1 MYRSA
6 RALLEGR
13 LAGILVFLATLAL
26 ALSVAC
32 ILPGQQPGDDDTSG
46 DDDDDDTGD
55 DDTGDDDTGDDD
67 TGDDDTGDDDTG
79 DDDTGDDDTTGDD
92 DDDVTL
98 QPSDDT
104 NNAPVITQPGTYLGD
119 TSSLSNTY
127 ADPSVCTG
135 WAADGYDG
143 VYRIPLN
150 ANQTLD
156 LLIQYDQDLQDASIY
171 ISDDPASPDLN
182 CLAGADI
189 EYDNGLEILSYTAV
203 NDGLYY
209 LVVDGYYAS
218 MGEAFSLEVNF

>member
-79 DDDTGDDDTTGDD
+79 DDDTGDDDTGDDDTGDD
-92 DDDVTL
+92 DTGD
-98 QPSDDT
+98 DDT
-104 NNAPVITQPGTYLGD
+104 TESPCSAGEEVHQGCGPISFEGCCDGEELLWCENNWLCRLDCSSNPSCGWQVNYDYYDCGTDGEPAPND
-119 TSSLSNTY
+119 T
-127 ADPSVCTG
+127 PPMQC
-135 WAADGYDG
+135 
-143 VYRIPLN
+143 P
-150 ANQTLD
+150 
-156 LLIQYDQDLQDASIY
+156 
-171 ISDDPASPDLN
+171 
-182 CLAGADI
+182 
-189 EYDNGLEILSYTAV
+189 
-203 NDGLYY
+203 
-209 LVVDGYYAS
+209 
-218 MGEAFSLEVNF
+218 